1 MFLPFAQFY
10 YQNEL
15 KKLFPLNFNCSILL
29 MQFAYICKQEKFIER
44 TFSMLTSFSISRI
57 SVFFSFGCCKSQLH
71 FIFFYIVG
79 VTGYSSYKI
88 LIYRLLF
95 SLMSCFFQN
104 IFLQVLFDIVQQ
116 VLLQIGKL
124 ISTLYFLFL
133 LRNQSD
139 LSLPVLSRKFAGW
152 PLNLEFREIREKSGN
167 LILVPKVRKLS
178 WNLRKSWPKSGKKEC
193 HAFSS
198 VNKCFKDKQ
207 YLKISVPS

>member
-1 MFLPFAQFY
+1 
-10 YQNEL
+10 
-15 KKLFPLNFNCSILL
+15 
-29 MQFAYICKQEKFIER
+29 
-44 TFSMLTSFSISRI
+44 MLTRFFNIQNIS
-57 SVFFSFGCCKSQLH
+57 FFSFGCCKSQLH

-95 SLMSCFFQN
+95 SLMSCVFQN

-124 ISTLYFLFL
+124 ISTLCFLFL

-139 LSLPVLSRKFAGW
+139 LALPVLSRMFAGW

-167 LILVPKVRKLS
+167 LILASKVRELS
-178 WNLRKSWPKSGKKEC
+178 GNLRKSWPKSGKKEC

-198 VNKCFKDKQ
+198 VN
-207 YLKISVPS
+207 